1 VMGDAKRTPREAPGE
16 NPYFGLASPSTG
28 LLGCSDSALPP
39 IQTMLRS
46 LRDTFVQLGVLGPVA
61 LFTGLGP
68 LGGAFIL
75 AATSPFWVDGFLNL
89 GAAQIPTFLVLTTV
103 LAAYSLTPTH
113 ASSLLGG
120 MAFGVGLGTVMA
132 LLGTAL
138 AAALG
143 FVTLRFFLRDK
154 AVEALSHHPRAE
166 VIHRELNQGHDLRI
180 IALLALIRLSPV
192 VPFAAT
198 NLLMS
203 TTGIRMVPF
212 LIGSLLGMAP
222 RVIAVVWIGSSLT
235 ELDLSQ
241 AADRR
246 FLLLGIVATVVVLW
260 ILRRV
265 SRRGLARLE
274 SA

>member
-1 VMGDAKRTPREAPGE
+1 MLYHRS
-16 NPYFGLASPSTG
+16 SPTG
-28 LLGCSDSALPP
+28 SSHLLLTLSPCPNKS
-39 IQTMLRS
+39 MLRS
-46 LRDTFVQLGVLGPVA
+46 IRDTIVRFGAVGPVA

-68 LGGAFIL
+68 IFGAFVL
-75 AATSPFWVDGFLNL
+75 AATGSFWLDDFLSL
-89 GAAQIPTFLVLTTV
+89 GAVQIPTFLALTAV

-113 ASSLLGG
+113 ASSLLAG
-120 MAFGVGLGTVMA
+120 MAFGVGLGTLMA
-132 LLGTAL
+132 LLGIGM

-166 VIHRELNQGHDLRI
+166 AVHRELGEGHFLRT

-203 TTGIRMVPF
+203 TTGIRLLPF
-212 LIGSLLGMAP
+212 LAGSILGLAP

-241 AADRR
+241 AADQRV
-246 FLLLGIVATVVVLW
+246 LVLGLVATFAVLW
-260 ILRRV
+260 LLRKV
-265 SRRGLARLE
+265 SKRGLAQLE
-274 SA
+274 RG

>member
-1 VMGDAKRTPREAPGE
+1 
-16 NPYFGLASPSTG
+16 
-28 LLGCSDSALPP
+28 
-39 IQTMLRS
+39 MLRS
-46 LRDTFVQLGVLGPVA
+46 LRDTFVQFGALGPVA
-61 LFTGLGP
+61 LLTGLGP
-68 LGGAFIL
+68 LVGTFVL
-75 AATSPFWVDGFLNL
+75 ASTAPLWLDSFRNL
-89 GAAQIPTFLVLTTV
+89 GAAQIPLFLVLTTV

-120 MAFGVGLGTVMA
+120 MVFGLGLGSVMA
-132 LLGTAL
+132 LLGTAM

-154 AVEALSHHPRAE
+154 ALEALAHHPRAE
-166 VIHRELNQGHDLRI
+166 AIHRELDQGHDLRT

-192 VPFAAT
+192 VPFATT

-203 TTGIRMVPF
+203 TTGVRMLPF
-212 LIGSLLGMAP
+212 LIGSVLGLAP

-246 FLLLGIVATVVVLW
+246 LFVLGVVATAGLIW
-260 ILRRV
+260 ILSAV
-265 SRRGLARLE
+265 AKRGLARLE

>member
-1 VMGDAKRTPREAPGE
+1 MGSR
-16 NPYFGLASPSTG
+16 GLPIGFRRRGWHSFHSFYYDLEG
-28 LLGCSDSALPP
+28 LPP
-39 IQTMLRS
+39 SIESMLRS
-46 LRDTFVQLGVLGPVA
+46 LRDTFVQFGALGPVA

-68 LGGAFIL
+68 LIGAFVL
-75 AATSPFWVDGFLNL
+75 AGTGPYWLDGFLNM
-89 GAAQIPTFLVLTTV
+89 GAAQIPTFLVLTAV

-120 MAFGVGLGTVMA
+120 MAFGIGLGTVLA
-132 LLGTAL
+132 LLGTGM

-143 FVTLRFFLRDK
+143 FATLRFLLRDK
-154 AVEALSHHPRAE
+154 AVEALAHHPRAE
-166 VIHRELNQGHDLRI
+166 AIHCELGRGHYLRTI
-180 IALLALIRLSPV
+180 GLLALIRLSPV

-203 TTGIRMVPF
+203 TTGIRIVPF
-212 LIGSLLGMAP
+212 LIGSLLGQAP
-222 RVIAVVWIGSSLT
+222 RIIAVVWIGASLT

-246 FLLLGIVATVVVLW
+246 LLVLGIVATAAVLW
-260 ILRRV
+260 ILRVISKR
-265 SRRGLARLE
+265 SLAQLE

>member
-1 VMGDAKRTPREAPGE
+1 
-16 NPYFGLASPSTG
+16 
-28 LLGCSDSALPP
+28 
-39 IQTMLRS
+39 MLRS
-46 LRDTFVQLGVLGPVA
+46 LRNTFVQLGVLGPVA

-68 LGGAFIL
+68 LVGAFAL
-75 AATSPFWVDGFLNL
+75 AATSPFWLDGFLDL
-89 GAAQIPTFLVLTTV
+89 GAAQIPIFLALTTV

-120 MAFGVGLGTVMA
+120 MAFGVGLGTLMA
-132 LLGTAL
+132 MLGTGM

-143 FVTLRFFLRDK
+143 FITLRFFLRDK
-154 AVEALSHHPRAE
+154 AVEALSLHPRTKA
-166 VIHRELNQGHDLRI
+166 IHRELDQGHYLRS

-203 TTGIRMVPF
+203 TTGIRLLPF
-212 LIGSLLGMAP
+212 LIGSLLGLAP

-246 FLLLGIVATVVVLW
+246 LLVLGIVATIAVLW
-260 ILRRV
+260 ILRKV
-265 SRRGLARLE
+265 SKRGLAQLD

>member
-1 VMGDAKRTPREAPGE
+1 
-16 NPYFGLASPSTG
+16 
-28 LLGCSDSALPP
+28 
-39 IQTMLRS
+39 MLSMFRS
-46 LRDTFVQLGVLGPVA
+46 VRDTFKQMGVLGPVA

-68 LGGAFIL
+68 LIGAFVL
-75 AATSPFWVDGFLNL
+75 AGTSPFWLNGFLNL
-89 GAAQIPTFLVLTTV
+89 EAAQIPIYLVLSA
-103 LAAYSLTPTH
+103 LLPAYSLTPTH

-120 MAFGVGLGTVMA
+120 MAFGVGLGTVMT
-132 LLGTAL
+132 LLGTGM

-154 AVEALSHHPRAE
+154 AVEVLSHHPRAE
-166 VIHRELNQGHDLRI
+166 AIHRVLDQGHSLQSMV
-180 IALLALIRLSPV
+180 LLALIRLSPI

-203 TTGIRMVPF
+203 TTGIRILPF

-246 FLLLGIVATVVVLW
+246 LLIIGIVATIAVLW
-260 ILRRV
+260 ILRKV
-265 SRRGLARLE
+265 SKSGLDRLE